1 MNIKEFEYIAEIA
14 AQESIS
20 KAAAR
25 LYLSQPTLTKFLK
38 KIEAEFETPLFNRVG
53 KKMIPTPAGQACVEK
68 ARQIIELNEQL
79 NKQVHSLRQQDHGYV
94 RIGTSASRGEFFV
107 SQILPQMT
115 KRFPDACFTLTLE
128 AKTDLLRRLEN
139 DELDII
145 FVNNSSRRPYLD
157 YVDIAREEM
166 VLVAPEGHELLR
178 KAADRPEYPY
188 PYVSLEDW
196 ADYPFIMADI
206 RMNTGQYARMLFAH
220 YGRTPRIVLE
230 VASLQFIYSAV
241 RQNIGI
247 TIAPSMP
254 LFQPGHT
261 GLRYLS
267 FEDDRQIQWH
277 FTAIKKAQMGR
288 HRLLE
293 ELMETVK
300 TQYGPAAAPPAP

>member
-14 AQESIS
+14 GQESIS

-38 KIEAEFETPLFNRVG
+38 KIEAEFETPLFYRVG
-53 KKMIPTPAGQACVEK
+53 KKMLPTPAGQACVEK

-79 NKQVHSLRQQDHGYV
+79 NKQVASLRQQDHGYV

-107 SQILPQMT
+107 SRVLPLMT
-115 KRFPDACFTLTLE
+115 KRFPEACFTLALE
-128 AKTDLLRRLEN
+128 AKADLMRRLEN

-145 FVNNSSRRPYLD
+145 FVNNSSERPYLD

-166 VLVAPEGHELLR
+166 VLVVPEGHRLLD
-178 KAADRPEYPY
+178 KAVDCPEYPY
-188 PYVSLEDW
+188 PYVPLADW

-206 RMNTGQYARMLFAH
+206 KMNTGQYARMLFEH
-220 YGRTPRIVLE
+220 YDRTPRTVLE

-254 LFQPGHT
+254 LEQPDHAQ
-261 GLRYLS
+261 LHYLS

-277 FTAIKKAQMGR
+277 FTAITKAQMGR
-288 HRLLE
+288 RKLLE
-293 ELMETVK
+293 ELVETVK
-300 TQYGPAAAPPAP
+300 EQYGPR